1 MLWLQMPRLFPLILR
16 LPVMDSSIIV
26 VALTTVIA
34 GVLTGVLMG
43 VLMGVGG
50 CTLIGVD
57 PDGSKPLAL
66 VTADVRSLADRLRG
80 HVEELAGT
88 IGERNLAHPE
98 QLRRAEH
105 YLAAQFARSGHVV
118 RWQTYICEGYE
129 VSNLEVEIKGTTKP
143 AEIVVVGAHYDSVN
157 HRGVASPGA
166 NDNASGTAAVI
177 ELARML
183 AGSSPSRTLR
193 LVLFVNEEPPYFW
206 TDEMGSL
213 VYARACKQ
221 RGDNIVGMLSLET
234 IGYYRDEKGT
244 QNYPPLIGGLYPDTG
259 NFIAFVGPS
268 SNGGTEWIERCTAAF
283 RASSDVPAEG
293 AALPSLVP
301 RINSSDHWSF
311 WKQGWPALMITDTAP
326 YRYPYY
332 HKAEDTP
339 DKLDYEWMARVVE
352 GVAKMIVSVAASE
365 SVSKPTEAAS
375 VAE

>member
-1 MLWLQMPRLFPLILR
+1 M
-16 LPVMDSSIIV
+16 S
-26 VALTTVIA
+26 
-34 GVLTGVLMG
+34 VL
-43 VLMGVGG
+43 GG
-50 CTLIGVD
+50 CALIGAD
-57 PDGSKPLAL
+57 PDSMKPLAL
-66 VTADVRSLADRLRG
+66 AMPDTRTLAARLKG

-105 YLAAQFARSGHVV
+105 YLAARLAHAGHVV
-118 RWQTYICEGYE
+118 RWQTYICGGHE

-143 AEIVVVGAHYDSVN
+143 DEIIVVGAHYDSIN

-166 NDNASGTAAVI
+166 NDNASGSAAVV

-183 AGSSPSRTLR
+183 AGISPVRTIR

-213 VYARACKQ
+213 IYARAAKQ
-221 RGDNIVGMLSLET
+221 RGDDIVGMISIET

-244 QNYPPLIGGLYPDTG
+244 QEYPPLVGLAYPSTG
-259 NFIAFVGPS
+259 NFIAFVGPA
-268 SNGGTEWIERCTAAF
+268 SNGGTEWVERCTAAF
-283 RASSDVPAEG
+283 RAASDVPAEG

-311 WKQGWPALMITDTAP
+311 WKQGWPALMVTDTAP

-339 DKLDYEWMARVVE
+339 EKLDYERMARVVE
-352 GVAKMIVSVAASE
+352 GL
-365 SVSKPTEAAS
+365 SKVIERLSTDTQELRSPS
-375 VAE
+375 